1 MSAFDTLE
9 ADFFD
14 ELAKDTHGVWELF
27 GFVRLHHPDIT
38 NEHSVFACGR
48 EYLRRW
54 IDRGWIRI
62 ADAPLYPST
71 IASASDIATFLEGH
85 GVAATWYV
93 ENAPSIDI
101 SEEGQRVYESERSNQ
116 SLQATAGRYDN

>member
-1 MSAFDTLE
+1 VSAFDALE

-27 GFVRLHHPDIT
+27 GFVRLHHPELT
-38 NEHSVFACGR
+38 NEHAVFTCGR
-48 EYLRRW
+48 DYIGRW

-71 IASASDIATFLEGH
+71 IASASEITTFLDQH
-85 GVAATWYV
+85 GEATWYDQ
-93 ENAPSIDI
+93 NAPSIDI
-101 SEEGQRVYESERSNQ
+101 SEEGQRVYQSERSNQ
-116 SLQATAGRYDN
+116 SLQATAGRSDD